1 MGRTVGLPYH
11 LGYPLLSCTLLAI
24 AAFASAD
31 SVWYVS
37 VATEDTVV
45 RPFTPTPT
53 PTPSYIV
60 RTMSDPSCTKKV
72 RFASQNYCGYNVSNL
87 EITGK
92 LGCIFRGFQWQI
104 PTGYFGFTVPN
115 DVNMNLG
122 RVVVCNVVAFS
133 LVLIS
138 GAHHAYTI
146 RYSYRASPAP
156 NKDKL
161 YSLAM
166 LHFIS
171 VTVCFAF
178 TWIAFIAQAAV
189 IGHSVSQSNS
199 LIDEGGVAVYW
210 GQSAFLVLAAAVV
223 HTGWGYE
230 AVRWRS

>member
-11 LGYPLLSCTLLAI
+11 LGYPILSCILLAI

-37 VATEDTVV
+37 VATQDTV
-45 RPFTPTPT
+45 
-53 PTPSYIV
+53 
-60 RTMSDPSCTKKV
+60 V
-72 RFASQNYCGYNVSNL
+72 RFASQDYCGYNASNL
-87 EITGK
+87 EVTGK
-92 LGCIFRGFQWQI
+92 LGCIYRGFQWQI
-104 PTGYFGFTVPN
+104 PTGYFGFSVPN
-115 DVNMNLG
+115 DINMNVG
-122 RVVVCNVVAFS
+122 RVVVCNVVSFS

-189 IGHSVSQSNS
+189 IGHAVSQSNS
-199 LIDEGGVAVYW
+199 LIDEGGVAIYW
-210 GQSAFLVLAAAVV
+210 GQSSFLVLAAAVV

-230 AVRWRS
+230 AVRWRVSLLS

>member
-37 VATEDTVV
+37 VATEDT
-45 RPFTPTPT
+45 
-53 PTPSYIV
+53 I
-60 RTMSDPSCTKKV
+60 V

-87 EITGK
+87 VITGK

-115 DVNMNLG
+115 GINMNLG

-230 AVRWRS
+230 AVRWRVSLLG

>member
-11 LGYPLLSCTLLAI
+11 LGYPLLSCTLLAV

-37 VATEDTVV
+37 VATEDT
-45 RPFTPTPT
+45 
-53 PTPSYIV
+53 I
-60 RTMSDPSCTKKV
+60 V

-115 DVNMNLG
+115 DINMNLG

-156 NKDKL
+156 NADKL

-230 AVRWRS
+230 AVRWRVSLLG